1 MNCKELVHLLEDYM
15 DGTMEEHLRH
25 ELSVHI
31 EACEPCLNFLR
42 TYEKTRVLCRHIRP
56 DEIPDELRK
65 RLKSFIME
73 KVRERQREIE
83 KYMGQEARERLRQVK
98 ALLQAYAAD
107 RLSPVVADL
116 FQAHKD
122 RCERCG
128 AFLRSINGGKGPV
141 EISGI
146 PPDVEEHFAEFLDA
160 LPPGE
165 APTLS

>member
-1 MNCKELVHLLEDYM
+1 MNCKELVYMLEDYI
-15 DGTMEEHLRH
+15 DGTMDEHLRN

-31 EACEPCLNFLR
+31 EACEPCMNFLR
-42 TYEKTRVLCRHIRP
+42 TYEKTRILCRHIRP

-65 RLKSFIME
+65 RLKTFVME
-73 KVRERQREIE
+73 KVRERQRDIE
-83 KYMGQEARERLRQVK
+83 KYLGEEARERLRQVE
-98 ALLQAYAAD
+98 ALLRAYAAN
-107 RLSPVVADL
+107 RLSPVVAAL

-141 EISGI
+141 EIPGI

-165 APTLS
+165 TTKLT